1 MKILR
6 FDSVGG
12 ASGDMILGALV
23 GLGVDPRYIERE
35 LRRLIPDPFRLK
47 VGEKSEFG
55 ATGVYLTV
63 DLDPEATTAE
73 NVCEFQREEKCCGK
87 RKPDGSCCG
96 KNKRKREHKHDDE
109 HDHKHAH
116 SHDCEHGHKRDHSH
130 DGDCGHKHDHSHEHE
145 HARKREHKRDHS
157 HDGEH
162 ARKRE
167 HKHDHSHGDDHA
179 HSHEHAPGRT
189 FASIRQMIAES
200 PLDEK
205 TKRDA
210 TAAFEALA
218 VAEAEAHQKPVDEV
232 HFHEVGAVDSLVDTV
247 GCVLA
252 LNALGVDGISLSP
265 LPVGEGTF
273 RCAHGVYPLPAPA
286 TSILLRNYGLPT
298 SSDNERCEMLTPT
311 AAALFAVWEKKAIPT
326 GARIVA
332 TANSFGTRKM
342 QTRPNLLRASIYETD
357 NVVEE
362 SEKSPAKSPESK
374 KSSVWEARYNVETLY
389 ELATNLDDATGERLA
404 TVATALFD
412 LGALDV
418 WTTPI
423 LMKKGRP
430 ACKLSALVAA
440 EKREAV
446 VDAIF
451 RTSGTF
457 GVRETTVRRRSLAR
471 RWETVET
478 SFGPIRVKVGAT
490 LDGETTV
497 AAPEFAD
504 VDEAARKA
512 GVPFER
518 VYREATSRCDF

>member
-1 MKILR
+1 
-6 FDSVGG
+6 
-12 ASGDMILGALV
+12 
-23 GLGVDPRYIERE
+23 
-35 LRRLIPDPFRLK
+35 
-47 VGEKSEFG
+47 
-55 ATGVYLTV
+55 
-63 DLDPEATTAE
+63 
-73 NVCEFQREEKCCGK
+73 
-87 RKPDGSCCG
+87 
-96 KNKRKREHKHDDE
+96 
-109 HDHKHAH
+109 
-116 SHDCEHGHKRDHSH
+116 
-130 DGDCGHKHDHSHEHE
+130 
-145 HARKREHKRDHS
+145 
-157 HDGEH
+157 
-162 ARKRE
+162 
-167 HKHDHSHGDDHA
+167 
-179 HSHEHAPGRT
+179 
-189 FASIRQMIAES
+189 MIAES

-210 TAAFEALA
+210 IAAFEALA

-311 AAALFAVWEKKAIPT
+311 AAALFAVWEKTTIPT

-342 QTRPNLLRASIYETD
+342 QNRPNLLRASIYETD
-357 NVVEE
+357 NAVEEIAKTPVKSSE
-362 SEKSPAKSPESK
+362 SEKSSA
-374 KSSVWEARYNVETLY
+374 WEARYNVETLY
-389 ELATNLDDATGERLA
+389 ELATNVDDATGERLA

-412 LGALDV
+412 AGALDV

-440 EKREAV
+440 ERREAV

-471 RWETVET
+471 RWETVQT
-478 SFGPIRVKVGAT
+478 SFGSIRVKIGAT
-490 LDGETTV
+490 LDGETLT
-497 AAPEFAD
+497 ASPEFDD

-512 GVPFER
+512 DVPFDR
-518 VYREATSRCDF
+518 VYREAAARHAF

>member
-35 LRRLIPDPFRLK
+35 LRRLIPDPFSLK

-63 DLDPEATTAE
+63 DLDPEETAAE
-73 NVCEFQREEKCCGK
+73 NACEFQREEKCCGK

-96 KNKRKREHKHDDE
+96 KNKRKRDHKHDDE
-109 HDHKHAH
+109 HAHKHA
-116 SHDCEHGHKRDHSH
+116 
-130 DGDCGHKHDHSHEHE
+130 HKHDHSHEHE
-145 HARKREHKRDHS
+145 HVH
-157 HDGEH
+157 
-162 ARKRE
+162 
-167 HKHDHSHGDDHA
+167 
-179 HSHEHAPGRT
+179 GRT

-210 TAAFEALA
+210 IAAFEALA

-342 QTRPNLLRASIYETD
+342 QNRPNLLRASIYETD
-357 NVVEE
+357 NAVEE
-362 SEKSPAKSPESK
+362 SGKTSAKSTESE
-374 KSSVWEARYNVETLY
+374 KSSVWEARYNVETLC

-412 LGALDV
+412 AGALDV

-430 ACKLSALVAA
+430 ACKLSALVAE

-446 VDAIF
+446 VDALF

-478 SFGPIRVKVGAT
+478 SFGPIRVKVGET
-490 LDGETTV
+490 LDGETST

-504 VDEAARKA
+504 VDGAARKA
-512 GVPFER
+512 GVPFDR
-518 VYREATSRCDF
+518 VYREAAARYEF

>member
-1 MKILR
+1 
-6 FDSVGG
+6 
-12 ASGDMILGALV
+12 
-23 GLGVDPRYIERE
+23 
-35 LRRLIPDPFRLK
+35 
-47 VGEKSEFG
+47 
-55 ATGVYLTV
+55 
-63 DLDPEATTAE
+63 
-73 NVCEFQREEKCCGK
+73 
-87 RKPDGSCCG
+87 
-96 KNKRKREHKHDDE
+96 
-109 HDHKHAH
+109 
-116 SHDCEHGHKRDHSH
+116 
-130 DGDCGHKHDHSHEHE
+130 
-145 HARKREHKRDHS
+145 
-157 HDGEH
+157 
-162 ARKRE
+162 
-167 HKHDHSHGDDHA
+167 
-179 HSHEHAPGRT
+179 
-189 FASIRQMIAES
+189 
-200 PLDEK
+200 
-205 TKRDA
+205 
-210 TAAFEALA
+210 
-218 VAEAEAHQKPVDEV
+218 
-232 HFHEVGAVDSLVDTV
+232 
-247 GCVLA
+247 

-342 QTRPNLLRASIYETD
+342 ETRPNLLRASIYETD
-357 NVVEE
+357 NAADE
-362 SEKSPAKSPESK
+362 SGNALEKSPEAE
-374 KSSVWEARYNVETLY
+374 KSSAWEARYNVETLY
-389 ELATNLDDATGERLA
+389 ELATNVDDATGERLA

-412 LGALDV
+412 AGALDV

-471 RWETVET
+471 RWETVQT
-478 SFGPIRVKVGAT
+478 SFGSIRVKVGET
-490 LDGETTV
+490 LDGVATT

-512 GVPFER
+512 GVPFDR
-518 VYREATSRCDF
+518 VYREAAARYEY

>member
-35 LRRLIPDPFRLK
+35 LRRLIPEPFALK

-63 DLDPEATTAE
+63 DLNPEEATAE
-73 NVCEFQREEKCCGK
+73 DACELEREKKCCGQFK
-87 RKPDGSCCG
+87 SDGSCCG
-96 KNKRKREHKHDDE
+96 KKQSKHEHKHSHE
-109 HDHKHAH
+109 HGRK
-116 SHDCEHGHKRDHSH
+116 HDCDYSREHGHKH
-130 DGDCGHKHDHSHEHE
+130 DCDHSHEHG
-145 HARKREHKRDHS
+145 R
-157 HDGEH
+157 
-162 ARKRE
+162 
-167 HKHDHSHGDDHA
+167 KHDCKR
-179 HSHEHAPGRT
+179 SHEHEHEHVHGRT
-189 FASIRQMIAES
+189 FASIRKMIADS

-218 VAEAEAHQKPVDEV
+218 VAEAEAHQKMVDEV

-286 TSILLRNYGLPT
+286 TAILLRNYGLPT

-342 QTRPNLLRASIYETD
+342 ETRPNLLRASIYETN
-357 NVVEE
+357 NVAEE
-362 SEKSPAKSPESK
+362 SEKTPEKSLESAKSNA
-374 KSSVWEARYNVETLY
+374 WEARYNVETLY
-389 ELATNLDDATGERLA
+389 ELATNVDDATGERLA
-404 TVATALFD
+404 TVAIALFD
-412 LGALDV
+412 VGALDV

-423 LMKKGRP
+423 FMKKGRP

-446 VDAIF
+446 VDALF
-451 RTSGTF
+451 QTSGTF

-478 SFGPIRVKVGAT
+478 AFGPIRVKVGET
-490 LDGETTV
+490 LDGETLT

-504 VDEAARKA
+504 VDDAARKA
-512 GVPFER
+512 GVPFDR
-518 VYREATSRCDF
+518 VYREATARCEF

>member
-1 MKILR
+1 
-6 FDSVGG
+6 
-12 ASGDMILGALV
+12 
-23 GLGVDPRYIERE
+23 
-35 LRRLIPDPFRLK
+35 
-47 VGEKSEFG
+47 
-55 ATGVYLTV
+55 
-63 DLDPEATTAE
+63 
-73 NVCEFQREEKCCGK
+73 
-87 RKPDGSCCG
+87 
-96 KNKRKREHKHDDE
+96 
-109 HDHKHAH
+109 
-116 SHDCEHGHKRDHSH
+116 
-130 DGDCGHKHDHSHEHE
+130 
-145 HARKREHKRDHS
+145 
-157 HDGEH
+157 
-162 ARKRE
+162 
-167 HKHDHSHGDDHA
+167 
-179 HSHEHAPGRT
+179 
-189 FASIRQMIAES
+189 MIADS

-342 QTRPNLLRASIYETD
+342 VTRPNLLRASIYETD
-357 NVVEE
+357 NVADG
-362 SEKSPAKSPESK
+362 SEKTSGKSPEPE
-374 KSSVWEARYNVETLY
+374 KSSAWEARYNVETLY
-389 ELATNLDDATGERLA
+389 ELATNVDDATGERLA

-412 LGALDV
+412 AGALDV

-457 GVRETTVRRRSLAR
+457 GVRETTVCRRALAR

-478 SFGPIRVKVGAT
+478 AFGSIRVKIGET

-512 GVPFER
+512 GVPFDR
-518 VYREATSRCDF
+518 VYREAAARFDF

>member
-35 LRRLIPDPFRLK
+35 LRRLIPDPFSLK

-63 DLDPEATTAE
+63 DLDPEETTAE

-96 KNKRKREHKHDDE
+96 KNKRKREHKHDGE
-109 HDHKHAH
+109 HA
-116 SHDCEHGHKRDHSH
+116 
-130 DGDCGHKHDHSHEHE
+130 HKHDHSHDCK
-145 HARKREHKRDHS
+145 HA
-157 HDGEH
+157 
-162 ARKRE
+162 
-167 HKHDHSHGDDHA
+167 HKHDHSHGDEHA
-179 HSHEHAPGRT
+179 HKHEHVHGRT

-210 TAAFEALA
+210 IAAFEALA

-342 QTRPNLLRASIYETD
+342 QNRPNLLRASIYETD
-357 NVVEE
+357 NAVEEGGKTPEKSPE
-362 SEKSPAKSPESK
+362 SEKSSG
-374 KSSVWEARYNVETLY
+374 WETRYNVETLF
-389 ELATNLDDATGERLA
+389 ELATNVDDATGERLA

-412 LGALDV
+412 AGALDV

-430 ACKLSALVAA
+430 ACKLSALVAE
-440 EKREAV
+440 EKRETV
-446 VDAIF
+446 VDVFF

-490 LDGETTV
+490 LDGEILTES
-497 AAPEFAD
+497 PEFAD

-512 GVPFER
+512 GVPFAR
-518 VYREATSRCDF
+518 VYREATARREF

>member
-23 GLGVDPRYIERE
+23 GLGVDPQYIERE
-35 LRRLIPDPFRLK
+35 LRRLIPDSFRLN

-55 ATGVYLTV
+55 ANGVYLTV
-63 DLDPEATTAE
+63 DLNPTAE
-73 NVCEFQREEKCCGK
+73 HSHGDC
-87 RKPDGSCCG
+87 DG
-96 KNKRKREHKHDDE
+96 E

-116 SHDCEHGHKRDHSH
+116 SHG
-130 DGDCGHKHDHSHEHE
+130 DGCGHKHEHE
-145 HARKREHKRDHS
+145 HS
-157 HDGEH
+157 HGEH
-162 ARKRE
+162 V
-167 HKHDHSHGDDHA
+167 H
-179 HSHEHAPGRT
+179 GRT
-189 FASIRQMIAES
+189 FASIRRMIADS

-210 TAAFEALA
+210 ISAFEALA

-342 QTRPNLLRASIYETD
+342 QNRPNLLRASIYETD

-362 SEKSPAKSPESK
+362 SGETSAKSTKLEKSA
-374 KSSVWEARYNVETLY
+374 VWEARYNVETLY
-389 ELATNLDDATGERLA
+389 ELATNVDDATGERLA

-412 LGALDV
+412 AGALDV

-430 ACKLSALVAA
+430 ACKLSALVAE

-446 VDAIF
+446 VDALF

-478 SFGPIRVKVGAT
+478 SFGPIRVKIGAT
-490 LDGETTV
+490 LDGETLTV
-497 AAPEFAD
+497 APEFAD
-504 VDEAARKA
+504 VDDAARKA
-512 GVPFER
+512 GVPFDR
-518 VYREATSRCDF
+518 VYREAASGCEF

>member
-1 MKILR
+1 
-6 FDSVGG
+6 
-12 ASGDMILGALV
+12 
-23 GLGVDPRYIERE
+23 
-35 LRRLIPDPFRLK
+35 
-47 VGEKSEFG
+47 
-55 ATGVYLTV
+55 
-63 DLDPEATTAE
+63 
-73 NVCEFQREEKCCGK
+73 
-87 RKPDGSCCG
+87 
-96 KNKRKREHKHDDE
+96 
-109 HDHKHAH
+109 
-116 SHDCEHGHKRDHSH
+116 
-130 DGDCGHKHDHSHEHE
+130 
-145 HARKREHKRDHS
+145 
-157 HDGEH
+157 
-162 ARKRE
+162 
-167 HKHDHSHGDDHA
+167 
-179 HSHEHAPGRT
+179 
-189 FASIRQMIAES
+189 MIAES

-210 TAAFEALA
+210 IAAFEALA

-311 AAALFAVWEKKAIPT
+311 AAALFAVWEKKTIPT

-342 QTRPNLLRASIYETD
+342 QNRPNLLRASIYETD
-357 NVVEE
+357 NAVGEIAKTPVKSPE
-362 SEKSPAKSPESK
+362 SEKSSA
-374 KSSVWEARYNVETLY
+374 WEARYNVETLY
-389 ELATNLDDATGERLA
+389 ELATNVDDATGERLA

-412 LGALDV
+412 AGALDV

-440 EKREAV
+440 ERREAV

-471 RWETVET
+471 RWETVQT
-478 SFGPIRVKVGAT
+478 SFGSIRVKIGAT
-490 LDGETTV
+490 LDGETLT
-497 AAPEFAD
+497 ASPEFDD

-512 GVPFER
+512 GVPFDR
-518 VYREATSRCDF
+518 VYREAAARHAF

>member
-23 GLGVDPRYIERE
+23 GLGVDPQFIERE
-35 LRRLIPDPFRLK
+35 LCCLIPDPFCLR

-63 DLDPEATTAE
+63 DLDPPETE
-73 NVCEFQREEKCCGK
+73 RSHSSEDERSHSQSR
-87 RKPDGSCCG
+87 R
-96 KNKRKREHKHDDE
+96 DE
-109 HDHKHAH
+109 HSHLHSGEEGH
-116 SHDCEHGHKRDHSH
+116 SHPHSSEAEHSH
-130 DGDCGHKHDHSHEHE
+130 LHPHSCEDEHSHSRPHV
-145 HARKREHKRDHS
+145 H
-157 HDGEH
+157 
-162 ARKRE
+162 
-167 HKHDHSHGDDHA
+167 
-179 HSHEHAPGRT
+179 GRT
-189 FASIRQMIAES
+189 FASIRRMIAES

-218 VAEAEAHQKPVDEV
+218 VAEAEAHRKPVDEV

-311 AAALFAVWEKKAIPT
+311 AAALFAVWEKKTIPS

-332 TANSFGTRKM
+332 TANAFGTRKM
-342 QTRPNLLRASIYETD
+342 GNRPNLLRASIYETSGD
-357 NVVEE
+357 VEE
-362 SEKSPAKSPESK
+362 TEKSLKSENSD
-374 KSSVWEARYNVETLY
+374 VWEARYNVETLY

-412 LGALDV
+412 AGALDV

-423 LMKKGRP
+423 VMKKGRP
-430 ACKLSALVAA
+430 ACKLSALVADD
-440 EKREAV
+440 KREAV
-446 VDAIF
+446 VDAF
-451 RTSGTF
+451 VRTSGTF

-478 SFGPIRVKVGAT
+478 SFGPVRVKIGST
-490 LDGETTV
+490 NDGETLTV
-497 AAPEFAD
+497 APEFAD
-504 VDEAARKA
+504 VDEAARKV
-512 GVPFER
+512 GVPFDR
-518 VYREATSRCDF
+518 VYREAASRRSF